1 MGFADPVV
9 EGFVAS
15 LARPGKNLTGISEQS
30 IDTAGKRLELAMD
43 IVPSLKRAAVLLDP
57 GDKRTVGITAF
68 QALAAK
74 QGIKTRAFPLLHAD
88 TFEAVLNG
96 VARYQPAILFIERS
110 PMTLM
115 LRDSICQFAT
125 AHAIPVIG
133 EGIVMAKAGALISYG
148 ADELETTRRLAVY
161 VDKILKGANPGDLPI
176 EQPTKF
182 ELVVNLKNREGLWH
196 HHSRVNIAKSR
207 RGD

>member
-1 MGFADPVV
+1 
-9 EGFVAS
+9 
-15 LARPGKNLTGISEQS
+15 
-30 IDTAGKRLELAMD
+30 MD

-148 ADELETTRRLAVY
+148 ADELETTRRLPVY
-161 VDKILKGANPGDLPI
+161 VDKILKGAN
-176 EQPTKF
+176 
-182 ELVVNLKNREGLWH
+182 
-196 HHSRVNIAKSR
+196 
-207 RGD
+207 RGDGAFLDTKSGLHKWTNCSMVTAAMPIQRSRSHETVTQEPLIEV